1 MKRFI
6 IAILVALAAPAKAS
20 DPADTEQASA
30 ALARSQAEL
39 RRAQSELDAL
49 STRIAELSM
58 KIAREDIEAAL
69 ARPAFDRPVIGVVLR
84 SDPTAGAALAAVTPN
99 SPAQRAGLRSGDR
112 ITAVD
117 GRRIPAGSAQQ
128 RLQHARELLDG
139 LEAGQTLRVD
149 YQRGGESGRVDVT
162 AEQLPGLSW
171 WRGRALDADAI
182 RAQIEPMIAMRQLF
196 ALEQIAPFPPC
207 DQEDDGCPELA
218 LAESLRWRSLR
229 LAPLDAQLGR
239 YFGSERGVLVL
250 SAEASP
256 LKGLQSGD
264 VLLEI
269 EGTPVEQPGDVIRA
283 LRGSAPD
290 SRLQVR
296 LMRDRKPHALELE
309 AAALPRFRGFAPP
322 LPPSPPTP
330 PAAPAPRALPQP
342 ASAPTPAAAP
352 PPPPPPPPPRGVLQQ
367 ILY

>member
-1 MKRFI
+1 MKRI
-6 IAILVALAAPAKAS
+6 LIAILVALAAPAHAS
-20 DPADTEQASA
+20 DPADAELARA

-84 SDPTAGAALAAVTPN
+84 SDPQAGAALAAVTPN
-99 SPAQRAGLRSGDR
+99 SPAERAGLRSGDR

-117 GRRIPAGSAQQ
+117 GRRIAAASAQQ
-128 RLQHARELLDG
+128 RLDEARELLDG
-139 LEAGQTLRVD
+139 LEEGQTLRID
-149 YQRGGESGRVDVT
+149 YQRGADVGHVEVS

-171 WRGRALDADAI
+171 WRGRALDSDAI

-207 DQEDDGCPELA
+207 DQDDDGCPELA

-229 LAPLDAQLGR
+229 LAPVDAQLGR
-239 YFGSERGVLVL
+239 YFGSEHGVLVL

-264 VLLEI
+264 VLLQI
-269 EGTPVEQPGDVIRA
+269 ADTPVEQPGDVIRA
-283 LRGSAPD
+283 LRASPPE
-290 SRLQVR
+290 SRLRVR
-296 LMRDRKPHALELE
+296 LMRDRKAHELELE
-309 AAALPRFRGFAPP
+309 AAALPRFPGFAVPLPP
-322 LPPSPPTP
+322 LPPTPPAP
-330 PAAPAPRALPQP
+330 PAAPAPRTLPQP
-342 ASAPTPAAAP
+342 APTPAAAP
-352 PPPPPPPPPRGVLQQ
+352 SPPPAPRGVLQQ